1 MGARPR
7 RTNTGRADQ
16 IPDAPDRYK
25 IKVLRV
31 RGALRIDEDGLLPRR
46 PTRFGPPGVRDTAHG
61 AEKFL
66 RRALGRAYVLQKYF

>member
-1 MGARPR
+1 MG
-7 RTNTGRADQ
+7 G
-16 IPDAPDRYK
+16 
-25 IKVLRV
+25 
-31 RGALRIDEDGLLPRR
+31 DGLLPRR